1 VLQALNGE
9 SGIAYRSEGEV
20 EKVVIYRQVPLTS
33 WALVVE
39 EPWEA
44 ATSPLLRT
52 TVFAPLVLVPVL
64 FLALVAMAF
73 VTRQIVQPMQAL
85 AEKTSNLAWG
95 EFESIQVPVGGILE
109 IRQLQA
115 GLNHLAQ
122 KVQSAQ
128 QNLHSYIG
136 AITTGQEEER
146 RRLARELHDDTIQ
159 SLIALKQRVQL
170 LQFDNPNEGINHSL
184 NELEN
189 LTEQTV
195 ENLRRMTRNLRPIYL
210 EDLGLVPA
218 LQMLSNE
225 VEKQNAIAVQF
236 NRKGI
241 ERRLPP
247 AIELALY
254 RIAQEALNNVVQHSL
269 ASQAVLTLAFSQE
282 DVCLDIIDNG
292 KGFQVPP
299 SPADFA
305 TEGHFG
311 LLGLHE
317 RAELIG
323 AVLSVK
329 SSNHQGTHVHISLSL
344 RKISNFDVDKELEI
358 T

>member
-1 VLQALNGE
+1 
-9 SGIAYRSEGEV
+9 
-20 EKVVIYRQVPLTS
+20 
-33 WALVVE
+33 
-39 EPWEA
+39 
-44 ATSPLLRT
+44 
-52 TVFAPLVLVPVL
+52 
-64 FLALVAMAF
+64 
-73 VTRQIVQPMQAL
+73 
-85 AEKTSNLAWG
+85 
-95 EFESIQVPVGGILE
+95 
-109 IRQLQA
+109 
-115 GLNHLAQ
+115 
-122 KVQSAQ
+122 
-128 QNLHSYIG
+128 
-136 AITTGQEEER
+136 
-146 RRLARELHDDTIQ
+146 
-159 SLIALKQRVQL
+159 LIALKQRVQL

-269 ASQAVLTLAFSQE
+269 ASQTVLTLAFSQE

-329 SSNHQGTHVHISLSL
+329 SSNHQGTHVHISLPL
-344 RKISNFDVDKELEI
+344 KKISNFDVDKELEI
-358 T
+358 R